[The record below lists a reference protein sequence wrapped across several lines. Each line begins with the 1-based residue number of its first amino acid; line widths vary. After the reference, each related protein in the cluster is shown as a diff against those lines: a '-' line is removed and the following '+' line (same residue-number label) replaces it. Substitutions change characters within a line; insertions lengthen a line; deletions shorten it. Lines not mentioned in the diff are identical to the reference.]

1 MDFFPIIARPTKFQA
16 NFPPFRRW
24 FGFFACH
31 QTFFFVIRGH
41 SFETE
46 ICWGISPQ
54 PTTND
59 DIAEPFMPAQKVD
72 DGAPT
77 KSIFMLVLLASY
89 FFTWVDW
96 MKTFFNQYLWRFT
109 HTFVTFYRTNW
120 SLMLIAWFLLVADS
134 LMFSNNF

>member
-77 KSIFMLVLLASY
+77 KSIFMLVLLAPY
-89 FFTWVDW
+89 FLRESIERKLFLINIYGDSH
-96 MKTFFNQYLWRFT
+96 T
-109 HTFVTFYRTNW
+109 HLSHFIVQTEVSCS
-120 SLMLIAWFLLVADS
+120 SLGFFLLLTV
-134 LMFSNNF
+134 